1 MEERA
6 NRLKRWWESG
16 RPTADVLHTDDME
29 ALSSDASLA
38 DEVFSDKAQ
47 AFHAGRYAGQ
57 VEYRRIVREQRNGR
71 PG

>member
-1 MEERA
+1 
-6 NRLKRWWESG
+6 
-16 RPTADVLHTDDME
+16 ME

-47 AFHAGRYAGQ
+47 AFHASYAGQ
-57 VEYRRIVREQRNGR
+57 VEYRRIVRERRNGR